1 MSGPPPV
8 RGSVAPSSPAG
19 AGHRLLARVLDV
31 RPEEMATLGWA
42 WLYILA
48 VLSSYYILRPIRD
61 QLGVAGGVN
70 NLPWL
75 FTGTLLAM
83 LAFNLP
89 FAALVRSLPRSR
101 FIPLT
106 YRFFSANI
114 LLFAVA
120 LHWASPDARV
130 WIGRA
135 FFIWV
140 SVFNLFVVS
149 VFWAM
154 VVDVFTS
161 EQGKRL
167 FGFIAAGA
175 TVGAIIGSG
184 LTSVFAERVAPL
196 YLFAGAAL
204 LLEIAV
210 FSARQL
216 SRLSSS
222 LNARPAADQADTPLG
237 GGVLSGIRHTVRS
250 PYLLNVSLYML
261 LFSLTST
268 FLYFQQAGIARAAFA
283 TRGEQTAFFA
293 NIDLLVNVLT
303 LLAQAFATAR
313 LLRVIGV
320 AFTFAL
326 IPALSIVGFGSL
338 AIAPTIA
345 AIVAFQVVRRAGNY
359 AIARPT
365 RELLF
370 TVVSREDRYK
380 AKSLIDTFVYR
391 AGDQVGA
398 WFYAL
403 IGGIGW
409 GAKGVAVSGAV
420 ISVAWLANS
429 FWLGRRQEAMAAGEQ
444 AVSRTRDEVS

>member
-1 MSGPPPV
+1 MK
-8 RGSVAPSSPAG
+8 GSEPMPEASEPAG
-19 AGHRLLARVLDV
+19 VRHRALRRVLDV
-31 RPEEMATLGWA
+31 RADEIATLGWA

-89 FAALVRSLPRSR
+89 FAALVRTLPRSR
-101 FIPLT
+101 FIPIT
-106 YRFFSANI
+106 YRFFAVNI
-114 LLFAVA
+114 LLFAAA
-120 LHWASPDARV
+120 LHWADPDARV

-154 VVDVFTS
+154 IVDVFTS

-175 TVGAIIGSG
+175 TVGAIFGSG
-184 LTSVFAERVAPL
+184 VTSVFAERVPPL

-204 LLEIAV
+204 LLEAAV

-216 SRLSSS
+216 ARLSDS
-222 LNARPAADQADTPLG
+222 LNQRPLSGEADTPLG
-237 GGVLSGIRHTVRS
+237 GGVLSGIRHTLRS

-268 FLYFQQAGIARAAFA
+268 FLYFQQAGIARSAFA

-303 LLAQAFATAR
+303 LLAQSFATAP
-313 LLRVIGV
+313 LLRLIGV
-320 AFTFAL
+320 ALTLAL
-326 IPALSIVGFGSL
+326 IPALSVLGFGAL
-338 AIAPTIA
+338 AAAPSIV
-345 AIVAFQVVRRAGNY
+345 AIVAFQVLRRAGNY

-380 AKSLIDTFVYR
+380 AKNFIDTFVYR

-398 WFYAL
+398 WSYAL

-409 GAKGVAVSGAV
+409 GAKGVAVCGAV
-420 ISVAWLANS
+420 VSVAWLINS
-429 FWLGRRQEAMAAGEQ
+429 FWLGRRQESLSAREPISAPERPVVRA
-444 AVSRTRDEVS
+444 S

>member
-120 LHWASPDARV
+120 LHWASPETRV

-204 LLEIAV
+204 LLEGAV

-222 LNARPAADQADTPLG
+222 LNARPAADQADAPLG

-326 IPALSIVGFGSL
+326 IPALSVIGFGSL

-345 AIVAFQVVRRAGNY
+345 AIVAFQVIRRAGNY

-380 AKSLIDTFVYR
+380 AKNLIDTFVYR

-398 WFYAL
+398 WSYAL

-444 AVSRTRDEVS
+444 AVSRRRDEVS